1 MIWLLLSVLSSTVIF
16 LLFRMFP
23 KMGVITFPAIVVNY
37 LVAAMC
43 GIVMAGNEYSITD
56 KLEEPWLI
64 GGLSYGV
71 LFISLFYLMA
81 YTSQKIGM
89 SAASVATKMSL
100 VIPVAWFMI
109 TDVND
114 EVTLI
119 KVLAVVL
126 AIFGVLFASR
136 RKDEKFNWNLLLFPI
151 IIFVGSGIIDL
162 VIGHFSHGT
171 ALSTQENKYLFT
183 SAPFVTSSF
192 IGGVVLIIRKS
203 KGLPVF
209 NSKTII
215 AGAVLGAVNFG
226 SIYFLVRTID
236 AHLLDRSAII
246 PINNLGVVV
255 FSAIAA
261 IIAFRE
267 TFSRINILGLALSIS
282 AILLLVFGA

>member
-1 MIWLLLSVLSSTVIF
+1 
-16 LLFRMFP
+16 MFP
-23 KMGVITFPAIVVNY
+23 KLGVITFPAIVVNY
-37 LVAAMC
+37 LVAALC
-43 GIVMAGNEYSITD
+43 GIVMAGNDYSIAE
-56 KLEEPWLI
+56 KLHEPWLI

-109 TDVND
+109 TDDND
-114 EVTLI
+114 DVTLF

-126 AIFGVLFASR
+126 AVFGVLFASR
-136 RKDEKFNWNLLLFPI
+136 RQNEKFNWNYLLFPI
-151 IIFVGSGIIDL
+151 IIFIGSGIIDL
-162 VIGHFSHGT
+162 VIGHFSHGS
-171 ALSTQENKYLFT
+171 ALESQENKYLFT
-183 SAPFVTSSF
+183 SAPFVTSSV
-192 IGGVVLIIRKS
+192 IGAVVLVIRKS
-203 KGLPVF
+203 KGMPVF
-209 NSKTII
+209 NKKTVI
-215 AGAVLGAVNFG
+215 AGAILGAVNFG

-267 TFSRINILGLALSIS
+267 RFSKINIVGLTLSIA
-282 AILLLVFGA
+282 AILLLVFGG

>member
-1 MIWLLLSVLSSTVIF
+1 
-16 LLFRMFP
+16 
-23 KMGVITFPAIVVNY
+23 MGVITFPAIVVNY

-43 GIVMAGNEYSITD
+43 GIVMAGNDYSITD
-56 KLEEPWLI
+56 KFEEPWLI